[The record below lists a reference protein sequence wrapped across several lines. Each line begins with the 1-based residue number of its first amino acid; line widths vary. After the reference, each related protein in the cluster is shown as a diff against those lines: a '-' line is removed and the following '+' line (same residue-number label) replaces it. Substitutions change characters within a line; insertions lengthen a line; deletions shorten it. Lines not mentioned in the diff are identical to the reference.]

1 MPDHNPKRTARTV
14 RFHDLGGPE
23 VLRFEDLALAP
34 LQPDEVMIRVKAI
47 GLNRADAMFR
57 RGTYIEKAVLPSRL
71 GYEASGVIEEIG
83 EGVKG
88 LRPGD
93 AVSVIPPLGLGRY
106 GTYADR
112 IAVPARFV
120 APKPDSL
127 TFEEAT
133 SVWMQ
138 SITAYGGL
146 IHAGGLKA
154 GDQVLITAASSS
166 VGLAAIQIALSVG
179 AIPIATTLTLEK
191 AAAVQAMGAVHVIA
205 TQEQDLGEEL
215 RRITQGAGLNVVF
228 DAVGGPQVEVIAEAM
243 APHGVIVSHGML
255 DNAAT
260 LFPLRLAIRN
270 SLTMRGYVFTEIV
283 GDPDRLSTAKT
294 FISQGLE
301 SGALRPQISK
311 IFAFDDMIEAHRYL
325 ESNAQIGKI
334 VVTVP

>member
-1 MPDHNPKRTARTV
+1 
-14 RFHDLGGPE
+14 
-23 VLRFEDLALAP
+23 VLRFEELALAP

-83 EGVKG
+83 EGVRG

-106 GTYADR
+106 GAYADR
-112 IAVPARFV
+112 IAMPARFI

-127 TFEEAT
+127 TFEEAA

-138 SITAYGGL
+138 SLTAFGGL

-166 VGLAAIQIALSVG
+166 VGLAAIQITLSVG

-191 AAAVQAMGAVHVIA
+191 AQTVRAMGAAHVIP
-205 TQEQDLGEEL
+205 TQDQDLGKEL
-215 RRITQGAGLNVVF
+215 DRITQGSGLNVVF
-228 DAVGGPQVEVIAEAM
+228 DAVGGPQVGVIAERM

-255 DNAAT
+255 DNAST
-260 LFPLRLAIRN
+260 PFPLRLAIRN

-283 GDPDRLSTAKT
+283 SDPDRLAAART
-294 FISQGLE
+294 FINQGLE
-301 SGALRPQISK
+301 RGTLRPQIAK
-311 IFAFDDMIEAHRYL
+311 VFAFDHMIEAHRYL

-334 VVTVP
+334 VATIP